1 MANPLALAIDFKKF
15 TPNILSTGEYL
26 LTHVYRDSKLVLF
39 HIIEYFFTPPAYL
52 LPYLNIEKERLEKE
66 LEGLARPL
74 KAKGLTV
81 EKTVILG
88 EFWHALQ
95 HFVEILNPEMIILGY
110 EPHLL
115 KVPTAEKILERI
127 EVTYLVVKENPLN
140 QVKNILC
147 PFDFSDMAK
156 RALKKALEF
165 SYITGSEIKVLYV
178 ISPLESPDKTCN
190 LKFVSERER
199 EVQKDWEIF
208 LKEESLL
215 QKGLSLEI
223 ICGHR
228 IEEILKK
235 AKEYEADLII
245 MGRRGKILKFG
256 LGSISKAIIKNF
268 ANPVLLVA

>member
-15 TPNILSTGEYL
+15 TTSILSTGEYL
-26 LTHVYRDSKLVLF
+26 TSHVYRDSKLVLF

-66 LEGLARPL
+66 LEVLARPL
-74 KAKGLTV
+74 KAKGLSV

-127 EVTYLVVKENPLN
+127 EVTYLVVKENPLT
-140 QVKNILC
+140 QMKKILC

-156 RALKKALEF
+156 RALKMALEL
-165 SYITGSEIKVLYV
+165 SQITGGEIKVFYV
-178 ISPLESPDKTCN
+178 ISPLESPDKSCN
-190 LKFVSERER
+190 LKFVSEREK
-199 EVQKDWEIF
+199 EVHRDWELF
-208 LKEESLL
+208 LEEESLL
-215 QKGLSLEI
+215 DKGLSLEI
-223 ICGHR
+223 TCGHR
-228 IEEILKK
+228 IEEIIKK
-235 AKEYEADLII
+235 AKVFEADLII
-245 MGRRGKILKFG
+245 MGRRGKILKMG